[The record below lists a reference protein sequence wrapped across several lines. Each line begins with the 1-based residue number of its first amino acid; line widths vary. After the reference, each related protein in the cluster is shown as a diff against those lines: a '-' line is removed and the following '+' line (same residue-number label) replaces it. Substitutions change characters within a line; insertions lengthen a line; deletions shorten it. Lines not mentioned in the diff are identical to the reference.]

1 MVAEKLRLVVEAVML
16 WLNRAKERKVA
27 VADLNADVG
36 GVRLRW
42 SAELA
47 SVRERIREADIWK
60 LSGWGWR
67 LYSTP
72 NYAMAE

>member
-1 MVAEKLRLVVEAVML
+1 MVAEKLRLVVLLLRLVVL
-16 WLNRAKERKVA
+16 LSKVREWKVV

-47 SVRERIREADIWK
+47 SVRERIREAD
-60 LSGWGWR
+60 
-67 LYSTP
+67 
-72 NYAMAE
+72 MAG